1 MKGVYLMGTITKRN
15 AKNRQIHFEYNN
27 GKASSVFL
35 VGDFNSWDQK
45 KHEMKEI
52 HDGTYRKSLILPPG
66 IYEYKFIVDG
76 QWKSDPLKE
85 LAPMNCFRTMNNVI
99 HVD

>member
-1 MKGVYLMGTITKRN
+1 MGTTTKKN
-15 AKNRQIHFEYNN
+15 GKNRQVHFEYNN

-35 VGDFNSWDQK
+35 VGDFNSWNQK

-66 IYEYKFIVDG
+66 TYEYKFIVDG

-85 LAPMNCFRTMNNVI
+85 LAPMNSFRTKNNVI